1 VPRDEDPVTTA
12 FTYDALPGRVVFGP
26 GRRREIAGEV
36 DRVGASQV
44 LLVADAQAKA
54 TAEELAGILG
64 SRVVRRWDE
73 VAQHVPVDLAERAR
87 AAATEAGAD
96 GVVCIGGGSSTG
108 LAKALALSHG
118 IPIVAVPTTYAG
130 SEMTP
135 IYGLTGGRHKQ
146 TGRDLRVLPKVVVY
160 DPELT
165 VGLPTSV
172 TGPSACNA
180 LAHCVE
186 ALYATGANPVTSA
199 MALEGVRAIQRSLPA
214 VMATPDDLAARS
226 DLLYGAYLAGVSL
239 GTTSTGL
246 HHKLCHVL
254 GGMFGLVHAD
264 THSVVLPHAVAFNA
278 PALPDE
284 MRRLAAA
291 LGAAPEDAAGALWD
305 LAVASNV
312 PTSLAELGLAEADLP
327 EAAERAAA
335 EITENP
341 VPVDAA
347 GLLDILRQAYRG
359 ARPAAAGSSG

>member
-1 VPRDEDPVTTA
+1 VTTAA

-26 GRRREIAGEV
+26 GRRVEVPSEV
-36 DRVGASQV
+36 DRLGATRV
-44 LLVADAQAKA
+44 LLIADGQAKA
-54 TAEELAGILG
+54 TGDELEAMLAP
-64 SRVVRRWDE
+64 RCVLRWDD
-73 VAQHVPVDLAERAR
+73 VVQHVPVDLADRAR
-87 AAATEAGAD
+87 EAATAAGVD
-96 GVVCIGGGSSTG
+96 GLVCVGGGSATG
-108 LAKALALSHG
+108 LAKAIALSHG
-118 IPIVAVPTTYAG
+118 LPILALPTTYAG

-146 TGRDLRVLPKVVVY
+146 TGRDLAVLPKAVVY

-165 VGLPTSV
+165 LGLPRGV

-186 ALYATGANPVTSA
+186 ALYAPGANPVTSA
-199 MALEGVRAIQRSLPA
+199 MALEGVRAIHRSLPV
-214 VMATPDDLAARS
+214 VMAGPHELGGRT

-284 MRRLAAA
+284 MRRLAEALAA
-291 LGAAPEDAAGALWD
+291 SPGDEAGALWD
-305 LAVASNV
+305 LAVASDV
-312 PTSLAELGLAEADLP
+312 PTSLAQLGLAEGDLP

-335 EITENP
+335 EITVNP

-347 GLLDILRQAYRG
+347 SLLQLLRRAYAG
-359 ARPAAAGSSG
+359 ERPPPMGVDA

>member
-1 VPRDEDPVTTA
+1 MTTAA

-26 GRRREIAGEV
+26 GRRREIADEV
-36 DRVGASQV
+36 DRVGAARV
-44 LLVADAQAKA
+44 VLVADAQAKP
-54 TAEELAGILG
+54 TGDELAATLG
-64 SRVVRRWDE
+64 SRVARRWDE

-87 AAATEAGAD
+87 SAATEAGAD

-108 LAKALALSHG
+108 LAKALALSHE

-165 VGLPTSV
+165 LGLPPSV

-186 ALYATGANPVTSA
+186 ALYASGANPVTSA
-199 MALEGVRAIQRSLPA
+199 MALEGVRAIHRALPT

-226 DLLYGAYLAGVSL
+226 ELLYGAYLAGVSL

-284 MRRLAAA
+284 MRRLATA
-291 LGAAPEDAAGALWD
+291 LGANPGDAAGALWD
-305 LAVASNV
+305 LAVASRV
-312 PTSLAELGLAEADLP
+312 PTSLAELGLTEDDLAP
-327 EAAERAAA
+327 AAERAAG
-335 EITENP
+335 EITDNP

-347 GLLDILRQAYRG
+347 GLVGILRRAYAG
-359 ARPAAAGSSG
+359 ARPEAVGRAG